1 MGTQDIVIGLDGK
14 VQALVKETKVNL
26 MKQKPILFCKDG
38 EISVNN
44 VIDEL
49 EVDPFGNL
57 EEDFIKSV
65 EFIEEL
71 PETDELERDFDDTLI
86 KRSRPIRK
94 DMVKTAVG
102 FAIISMGILVVMNKL
117 LKDK

>member
-1 MGTQDIVIGLDGK
+1 
-14 VQALVKETKVNL
+14 

-65 EFIEEL
+65 ELVEDV
-71 PETDELERDFDDTLI
+71 TVAAELESDLDDTLI
-86 KRSRPIRK
+86 KRSRPSRK
-94 DMVKTAVG
+94 DLVRSTIG
-102 FAIISMGILVVMNKL
+102 YAIIGVSLLVVMNKL

>member
-38 EISVNN
+38 DISVNN

-49 EVDPFGNL
+49 EDDPFGDL

-65 EFIEEL
+65 ELVEEV
-71 PETDELERDFDDTLI
+71 TVAAELESDLDDTLI
-86 KRSRPIRK
+86 KRSRPSRK

-102 FAIISMGILVVMNKL
+102 FAIISMGLLVVMNKL
-117 LKDK
+117 LKD

>member
-38 EISVNN
+38 EINVKN
-44 VIDEL
+44 VINEL
-49 EVDPFGNL
+49 EDDPFGDL

-71 PETDELERDFDDTLI
+71 TEIDELERDFDDTSI
-86 KRSRPIRK
+86 KRSCPSGK

-102 FAIISMGILVVMNKL
+102 VAIISMGILVVMNKL